1 MSNWKQKL
9 QSIYRENIQNVCNTK
24 IGKVNLISQ
33 YNQIF
38 NGDGGPK
45 GVGGRVSIIFLMSQF
60 YRNRYKSLY

>member
-38 NGDGGPK
+38 NGDGGTK